1 MAVRPFEQRPAGAFL
16 CQKLRGPHPT
26 IQKVGATITK
36 NQALHH
42 AVDRVGAFQALLAR
56 PAPRGAV
63 SIKDAIQGFREF
75 AVHHEA
81 IPDGGLK
88 THRGKRTSLTFG
100 RSEEHTSE
108 LQSLIRSPS
117 AEFCRK

>member
-1 MAVRPFEQRPAGAFL
+1 MKRRPPRSKRTDTRFPYTTLFRS
-16 CQKLRGPHPT
+16 T

-63 SIKDAIQGFREF
+63 SIKAAIQGFREF

-100 RSEEHTSE
+100 YPRHATIPYN
-108 LQSLIRSPS
+108 LTV
-117 AEFCRK
+117 

>member
-63 SIKDAIQGFREF
+63 SIKAAIQGFREF

-81 IPDGGLK
+81 IPDG
-88 THRGKRTSLTFG
+88 

-108 LQSLIRSPS
+108 LQSLMRISY
-117 AEFCRK
+117 AFFCLKKKI